1 MQYNISELKSK
12 VTPMMQQ
19 YIATKEKYKDAL
31 LFYRLGDFYEM
42 FFDDALTVSKEL
54 DLTLTGKDC
63 GMQERAPM
71 CGIPYHAAEKY
82 IAMLIEKGHKVAI
95 CEQVEDPATAKGLV
109 ARDVIRIITPGTV
122 TEQSMLSEDKNNYI
136 MSVYLKNGIVGIA
149 YTDISTG
156 EFYVK
161 EISGGDIRRS
171 FRNELNNISP
181 NEIIYNS
188 SDETDDEFKKLINE
202 FADRYKT
209 PYYDWCFTYKN
220 AYAKLNEHF
229 GTANLAGFG
238 IDKMNSAVVAAGALM
253 EYLYETQKNTVKQ
266 ITSVKLKYAGEY
278 MYMDTFTSRN
288 LEICENMRTRGKK
301 GSLLGHMDKT
311 VTSSGARMLR
321 RWLCEPLLQYF
332 EIENRLDAAE
342 EFMKKQE
349 QAHVFAEILSGVRD
363 MERIAS
369 RATAGNVTAKELVA
383 LRQSIECIPKIKE
396 ALDGFSSELIRKIVD
411 GIDCLADVASLI
423 YNTITDNPSMTL
435 KEGETIRDGYSEE
448 LDNLRSVAKNASK
461 LILDMEQKER
471 DRTGIKGLKIG
482 YNKVFGYYID
492 ITNSYKSMV
501 PEDYIRRQ
509 TLANSERYVT
519 PELKEFE
526 DTALNAETRI
536 NKIET
541 EIFNMVRMDVADET
555 ARIQKTA
562 SMLATLDCLQSMAK
576 LASENNYVRP
586 HVNNSGVINI
596 KGGRHPVIE
605 NNIPKGSFV
614 PNDVYLDNAENKV
627 ILITGPNMAGKSTY
641 MRQVAIICFMMQV
654 GSFVPCDWADI
665 CIVDRIFA
673 RAGATDD
680 ISQGQSTFM
689 VEMNEVASIL
699 NNATPSSLLI
709 FDEIGRGTSTYDG
722 MSIAWA
728 VAEHAADVRKLGAKT
743 LFATH
748 YHELCELENKIYGIK
763 NYHVITKEYNDDIV
777 FLRKI
782 VKGEALHSY
791 GIQVAKL
798 AGVPE
803 SVIERAKEILS
814 GLEKND
820 KNLRKTDAIT
830 EPQSIA
836 VDDGQNKK
844 ALALAD
850 ELKRLNVDKIT
861 AIEALV
867 ILDDLKRKYT

>member
-42 FFDDALTVSKEL
+42 FFDDALIVSKEL
-54 DLTLTGKDC
+54 NLTLTGKDC

-82 IAMLIEKGHKVAI
+82 IAQLIENGHKVAI

-122 TEQSMLSEDKNNYI
+122 TEQSMLLDDKNNYI
-136 MSVYLKNGIVGIA
+136 MSVYLKNGVMGIA

-161 EISGGDIRRS
+161 EISGENIRRN
-171 FRNELNNISP
+171 FCNELNSISP

-188 SDETDDEFKKLINE
+188 SDAADDEFKIFIDE

-229 GTANLAGFG
+229 STMNLAGFG

-266 ITSVKLKYAGEY
+266 ITSIKLKHSGEY

-321 RWLCEPLLQYF
+321 RWICEPLLQYF
-332 EIENRLDAAE
+332 EIENRLDAVE
-342 EFMKKQE
+342 EFIKKQA
-349 QAHVFAEILSGVRD
+349 QAQVLAEILSDVRD

-369 RATAGNVTAKELVA
+369 RATAGSVTAKELVA

-396 ALDGFSSELIRKIVD
+396 ALDGFSSDMIRNIID
-411 GIDCLADVASLI
+411 GMDSLSDVATLI
-423 YNTITDNPSMTL
+423 YNTITDNPSLTL

-541 EIFNMVRMDVADET
+541 EIFNMVRMDIADET
-555 ARIQKTA
+555 ARIQETA
-562 SMLATLDCLQSMAK
+562 HMLATLDCLRSMAT

-596 KGGRHPVIE
+596 KGSRHPVIE

-654 GSFVPCDWADI
+654 GSFVPCDSADI

-699 NNATPSSLLI
+699 HNATPSSLLI

-748 YHELCELENKIYGIK
+748 YHELCELENKIHGIK

-798 AGVPE
+798 AGVPD

-814 GLEKND
+814 GLENED
-820 KNLRKTDAIT
+820 KNKQKTDIVT
-830 EPQSIA
+830 EQPLND
-836 VDDGQNKK
+836 VDAEQNKK

>member
-19 YIATKEKYKDAL
+19 YIITKEKYKDAL

-42 FFDDALTVSKEL
+42 FFDDALIVSKEL
-54 DLTLTGKDC
+54 ELTLTGKDC

-82 IAMLIEKGHKVAI
+82 IAMLIERGHKVAI

-109 ARDVIRIITPGTV
+109 ARDVIRIITPGTL
-122 TEQSMLSEDKNNYI
+122 TEQSMLSEDRNNYI
-136 MSVYLKNGIVGIA
+136 MSIYLKNGVLGIA

-161 EISGGDIRRS
+161 EISGSDVQRS
-171 FRNELNNISP
+171 FRNELNSVAP

-188 SDETDDEFKKLINE
+188 ADAADDEFKKYIRE
-202 FADRYKT
+202 SADRYKT
-209 PYYDWCFTYKN
+209 PYYDWCFAYKN

-238 IDKMNSAVVAAGALM
+238 IDKLNCVIIAAGALM

-266 ITSVKLKYAGEY
+266 ITSIKIKHSGEY

-301 GSLLGHMDKT
+301 GSLLGFMDKT

-332 EIENRLDAAE
+332 EIEGRLDSVDELIKKRAQAE
-342 EFMKKQE
+342 VLADVLEN
-349 QAHVFAEILSGVRD
+349 VRD

-369 RATAGNVTAKELVA
+369 RATAGTVTAKELVA
-383 LRQSIECIPKIKE
+383 LRQSIDCIPQMKE
-396 ALDGFSSELIRKIVD
+396 ALDSFKSKMIRELVD
-411 GIDCLADVASLI
+411 GMDALLDIAALI
-423 YNTITDNPSMTL
+423 HNTITDNPSMTL
-435 KEGETIRDGYSEE
+435 KDGETIRDGYSEE
-448 LDNLRSVAKNASK
+448 LDRLRSVAKNASQ

-501 PEDYIRRQ
+501 PDDYIRRQ

-526 DTALNAETRI
+526 DTVLNAETRI

-555 ARIQKTA
+555 ARIQRTA
-562 SMLATLDCLQSMAK
+562 QTVAAIDCLQSMAR
-576 LASENNYVRP
+576 LADENSYVRP
-586 HVNNSGVINI
+586 HVNNNGIINI

-605 NNIPKGSFV
+605 SNIPKGSFV
-614 PNDVYLDNAENKV
+614 PNDVYLDNNENKV

-641 MRQVAIICFMMQV
+641 MRQVAIICFMMQI
-654 GSFVPCDWADI
+654 GSFVPCDEADI

-699 NNATPSSLLI
+699 HNATPSSLLI

-728 VAEHAADVRKLGAKT
+728 VAEHAADPHKLGAKT

-748 YHELCELENKIYGIK
+748 YHELCELEGKINGIT

-798 AGVPE
+798 AGVPDD
-803 SVIERAKEILS
+803 VIDRAKEILS
-814 GLEKND
+814 ELERAND
-820 KNLRKTDAIT
+820 SKERPALEQKIVNTA
-830 EPQSIA
+830 
-836 VDDGQNKK
+836 DDEQNKK
-844 ALALAD
+844 ALELAD
-850 ELKRLNVDKIT
+850 EIKRLNVDKIT